1 MSVPINDLN
10 NFKRH
15 NEDIGLTDKNAIIL
29 AVNRGLN
36 PGAGVQKMSFQQEKK
51 PFFFHEK
58 FFEYFTAIILRLL
71 LLIIVQIFFK

>member
-36 PGAGVQKMSFQQEKK
+36 PGAGVQKMSFQQEKNHV
-51 PFFFHEK
+51 FFRKNFLN
-58 FFEYFTAIILRLL
+58 IIPP
-71 LLIIVQIFFK
+71 